1 MTPPPDQPA
10 PIYPDRLHRGDPKP
24 LTDDEK
30 LQLEQQN
37 SRLVPSHKAV
47 QLEQQAQRHWDLFYK
62 RNETR
67 FFKDRHWT
75 TREFAELLT
84 AGGESP
90 DDVAAAADEDT
101 TIADA
106 TQRLDLHDD
115 ADDTNTR
122 TDDPTRRRRL
132 LEIGCG
138 VGNLIFPLIREQ
150 RDAFYIYACDFSPR
164 AVDFVRQNELYDER
178 DMRAFQCDITCTGA
192 GTVFEHIER
201 GSLDIV
207 TMVFVLSAIHPAH
220 FAGVFERI
228 GDLLRPGGRLL
239 FRDYGRHDMAQ
250 LRFKAGHKIAD
261 GLYMRQD
268 GTRSYFFGEQEVADL
283 ARAAG
288 FAVHS
293 IGYVHR
299 RTVNVKEGVDA
310 GRVFVQGTFVK
321 AL

>member
-1 MTPPPDQPA
+1 MTPPPQL
-10 PIYPDRLHRGDPKP
+10 PIQPDRLHHGDLKP

-37 SRLVPSHKAV
+37 SRLVPAHKAI

-84 AGGESP
+84 AVGQATNHS
-90 DDVAAAADEDT
+90 DDDATTAITAATERLHLNTDT
-101 TIADA
+101 T
-106 TQRLDLHDD
+106 
-115 ADDTNTR
+115 NTSAA
-122 TDDPTRRRRL
+122 PRRRL

-138 VGNLIFPLIREQ
+138 VGNLIFPLVREL

-178 DMRAFQCDITCTGA
+178 DMRAFQCDITDSA
-192 GTVFEHIER
+192 GVVFEHIER

-207 TMVFVLSAIHPAH
+207 TMVFVLSAIHPER

-228 GDLLRPGGRLL
+228 GQLLRPGGVLL

-268 GTRSYFFGEQEVADL
+268 GTRSYFFGEQEVAGL
-283 ARAAG
+283 AVAAG
-288 FAVHS
+288 FAVQS

-321 AL
+321 NH